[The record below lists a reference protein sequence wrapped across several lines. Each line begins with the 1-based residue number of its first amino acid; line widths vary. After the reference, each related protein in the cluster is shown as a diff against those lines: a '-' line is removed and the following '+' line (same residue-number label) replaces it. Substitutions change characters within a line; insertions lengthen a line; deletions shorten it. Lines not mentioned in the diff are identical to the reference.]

1 MEKNEK
7 INLNKPE
14 YFFNR
19 ELSWLKFNLRV
30 LREAG
35 VKTTPL
41 LERLK
46 FVAIT
51 ASNLDEFFMVRV
63 AGLWDQYENG
73 INKRDA
79 AGLTVKAQLEEI
91 SKAAHD
97 QMKLLNK
104 YLLSLVKELR
114 EAGIYICRVS
124 ELSEKGRRWLEAYY
138 QEEIFPV
145 LTPMA
150 VDASRPF
157 PFLANK
163 TLNLAVELTNQEGED
178 SMGIVQVPSVLPRLL
193 EVPGEEKRSFVF
205 LEDVINEH
213 CSDLYSG
220 CKILDVVPFR
230 ITRDA
235 DLEFDEDDIDNLL
248 KEVEKLRPTAASE
261 NSCTIIWTLP
271 SRRFMKLTGR
281 LTQPAFLNLLRCR
294 ACGPGCMSHLCRSA
308 RWNCRTTATSLR
320 FCVNATCFC
329 TTPMKALTR

>member
-1 MEKNEK
+1 
-7 INLNKPE
+7 
-14 YFFNR
+14 
-19 ELSWLKFNLRV
+19 
-30 LREAG
+30 
-35 VKTTPL
+35 
-41 LERLK
+41 
-46 FVAIT
+46 
-51 ASNLDEFFMVRV
+51 
-63 AGLWDQYENG
+63 
-73 INKRDA
+73 
-79 AGLTVKAQLEEI
+79 
-91 SKAAHD
+91 
-97 QMKLLNK
+97 
-104 YLLSLVKELR
+104 
-114 EAGIYICRVS
+114 
-124 ELSEKGRRWLEAYY
+124 
-138 QEEIFPV
+138 
-145 LTPMA
+145 MA

-248 KEVEKLRPTAASE
+248 KEVEKSLRKRTRGASVRLEIYNKPTAASE

-271 SRRFMKLTGR
+271 SRRFMKLTDR
-281 LTQPAFLNLLRCR
+281 LTQPASLNLLRCR

-308 RWNCRTTATSLR
+308 RWNCRTTATSLSS
-320 FCVNATCFC
+320 A
-329 TTPMKALTR
+329 